1 MFSFILNIIQIYLL
15 TRIKQKMYSLVQSVT
30 FLKTMSLQ
38 IDDRSEAGGDLV
50 SEEDLLLREMLARY
64 ILPGLEPCVLLV
76 TYCWRFRYEKLDEDR
91 AKDVL
96 EKKISDANLN
106 GLVTKM
112 RRECKVGRLCECL
125 I

>member
-1 MFSFILNIIQIYLL
+1 
-15 TRIKQKMYSLVQSVT
+15 MYSLVQPVT
-30 FLKTMSLQ
+30 FLKPTSFQ
-38 IDDRSEAGGDLV
+38 IDYRSEAGGDLV

-76 TYCWRFRYEKLDEDR
+76 TYCWRFRYVKLDEDR

>member
-50 SEEDLLLREMLARY
+50 NEEDLLLREMLARY

>member
-1 MFSFILNIIQIYLL
+1 MFSFILNIIHNLL
-15 TRIKQKMYSLVQSVT
+15 ANKNKTKMYSLVQSVT

-38 IDDRSEAGGDLV
+38 IDDRSEAGGGLV

>member
-1 MFSFILNIIQIYLL
+1 
-15 TRIKQKMYSLVQSVT
+15 MYSLVQSVT

-76 TYCWRFRYEKLDEDR
+76 TYCWRFRYEKLVEGR
-91 AKDVL
+91 AKDVF
-96 EKKISDANLN
+96 ENKFSDANLN
-106 GLVTKM
+106 GLVKRM

-125 I
+125 IFRLYSLIGSIIF